1 MQRVNP
7 SKMLQMQATNLKL
20 GREFM
25 LQISQILFK
34 GSFPRYAGIILA
46 VSLLMFSA
54 VPANAE
60 DTNQA
65 GDSAQILQAFNL
77 QHREAEREKSITQ
90 KDKQR
95 IMFLLGVALITLVL
109 ITGGLGIAMGLYGK
123 PVFVAH
129 MVFAGLSI
137 TLAIVHA
144 IVGVVWFYPF

>member
-1 MQRVNP
+1 
-7 SKMLQMQATNLKL
+7 
-20 GREFM
+20 M
-25 LQISQILFK
+25 LQISKIFFRA
-34 GSFPRYAGIILA
+34 SFLRNVGIILA
-46 VSLLMFSA
+46 TSLLVLS
-54 VPANAE
+54 VNPANAE

-65 GDSAQILQAFNL
+65 GDSAKILQAFNL
-77 QHREAEREKSITQ
+77 QHRNDIREKAIPQ
-90 KDKQR
+90 KEKQQ

>member
-1 MQRVNP
+1 
-7 SKMLQMQATNLKL
+7 
-20 GREFM
+20 M
-25 LQISQILFK
+25 LQISKIFFRASLF
-34 GSFPRYAGIILA
+34 RYIGIILA
-46 VSLLMFSA
+46 ASFLILNVN
-54 VPANAE
+54 PANAE

-65 GDSAQILQAFNL
+65 GDSAQILQAFNR
-77 QHREAEREKSITQ
+77 QHREAEHAKSITE

-95 IMFLLGVALITLVL
+95 IMFLLGVVLITLVL

-144 IVGVVWFYPF
+144 IVGLVWFYPF

>member
-1 MQRVNP
+1 
-7 SKMLQMQATNLKL
+7 
-20 GREFM
+20 M
-25 LQISQILFK
+25 LQISTIFFRASLIRCVGMLLAASFLIL
-34 GSFPRYAGIILA
+34 S
-46 VSLLMFSA
+46 VN
-54 VPANAE
+54 PANAQ
-60 DTNQA
+60 DANQA
-65 GDSAQILQAFNL
+65 GDSAQILQAFNR
-77 QHREAEREKSITQ
+77 QHREAEHAKSITE

-144 IVGVVWFYPF
+144 IVGLVWFYPF

>member
-1 MQRVNP
+1 MNL
-7 SKMLQMQATNLKL
+7 LQNRKS
-20 GREFM
+20 M
-25 LQISQILFK
+25 LQISQNLFRA
-34 GSFPRYAGIILA
+34 SFLRYAGIILA
-46 VSLLMFSA
+46 ASLLVLSIN
-54 VPANAE
+54 PANAE
-60 DTNQA
+60 DANQA

-77 QHREAEREKSITQ
+77 QHRNDIREKAIPQ
-90 KDKQR
+90 KEKQQ
-95 IMFLLGVALITLVL
+95 IMFLLGAALITLVL